1 MYLDQGQARQRLGMV
16 RLKYSGGGGGFLLFL
31 LSSALCSGK
40 RVTFRQV

>member
-16 RLKYSGGGGGFLLFL
+16 RLKYSGGGGFLLFL